1 MGGRL
6 GAGGAAGAGT
16 RVSAIPDD
24 VRELF
29 AGRNYAHLATAGP
42 KGPTSVPIWID
53 VDGDRLFFFTQSNSR
68 KALNIARDPRVAL
81 SVVDRDDPYRQ
92 ADVRGRVVERLDG
105 DAALA
110 AMDRLSQK
118 YIGAP
123 FPMRNPTTVAF
134 LVEVDKARHLK
145 LPFAHEG

>member
-1 MGGRL
+1 MGRHV
-6 GAGGAAGAGT
+6 GAGAEGAAEH
-16 RVSAIPDD
+16 VSAIPDD

-29 AGRNYAHLATAGP
+29 AGRNYAHLATFGP
-42 KGPTSVPIWID
+42 EGPTSVPVWID
-53 VDGDRLFFFTQSNSR
+53 VDADRLFFFTQSYTR
-68 KALNIARDPRVAL
+68 KARNIARDPRVAL

-105 DAALA
+105 EPALA
-110 AMDRLSQK
+110 AMDRLAQK

-123 FPMRNPTTVAF
+123 FPMRNPTTVVF
-134 LVEVDKARHLK
+134 LVEVEKARHLK

>member
-1 MGGRL
+1 MSPL
-6 GAGGAAGAGT
+6 
-16 RVSAIPDD
+16 PDD

-29 AGRNYAHLATAGP
+29 AARNYAHLATMGP

-53 VDGDRLFFFTQSNSR
+53 VDGDRLFFFTQSGSR
-68 KALNIARDPRVAL
+68 KAKNIAEDPRVAL
-81 SVVDRDDPYRQ
+81 SIVDRDDPYRQ

-105 DAALA
+105 EEALA

-123 FPMRNPTTVAF
+123 FPMRTPETVAF
-134 LVEVDKARHLK
+134 LVEVDKARHVK
-145 LPFAHEG
+145 LPFEHEG

>member
-1 MGGRL
+1 M
-6 GAGGAAGAGT
+6 
-16 RVSAIPDD
+16 SALPDD

-42 KGPTSVPIWID
+42 KGPTSVPVWID
-53 VDGDRLFFFTQSNSR
+53 VDGDRLYLFTQRGSR
-68 KALNIARDPRVAL
+68 KALNIGRDPRVAL

-92 ADVRGRVVERLDG
+92 ADVRGRVVERLEG
-105 DAALA
+105 EAAIA

-123 FPMRNPTTVAF
+123 FPMRDPDTTVAF
-134 LVEVDKARHLK
+134 LIEVERARHLK
-145 LPFAHEG
+145 LPFTHEG

>member
-1 MGGRL
+1 MSPL
-6 GAGGAAGAGT
+6 
-16 RVSAIPDD
+16 PDD

-29 AGRNYAHLATAGP
+29 AARNYAHLATMGP

-53 VDGDRLFFFTQSNSR
+53 VDGDRLFFFTQSGSR
-68 KALNIARDPRVAL
+68 KAKNIADDPRVAL
-81 SVVDRDDPYRQ
+81 SIVDRDDPYRQ

-105 DAALA
+105 EEALA

-123 FPMRNPTTVAF
+123 FPMRTPETVAF
-134 LVEVDKARHLK
+134 LVEVDKARHVE
-145 LPFAHEG
+145 LPFEHEG

>member
-1 MGGRL
+1 
-6 GAGGAAGAGT
+6 
-16 RVSAIPDD
+16 VSPLPDD

-29 AGRNYAHLATAGP
+29 AARNYAHLATMGP

-53 VDGDRLFFFTQSNSR
+53 VDGDRLFFFTQSGSR
-68 KALNIARDPRVAL
+68 KAKNLADDPRVAL
-81 SVVDRDDPYRQ
+81 SIVDRDDPYRQ

-105 DAALA
+105 EEALA

-123 FPMRNPTTVAF
+123 FPMRTPETVAF
-134 LVEVDKARHLK
+134 LVEVDKARHVK
-145 LPFAHEG
+145 LPFEHED

>member
-1 MGGRL
+1 M
-6 GAGGAAGAGT
+6 
-16 RVSAIPDD
+16 SALPDD

-29 AGRNYAHLATAGP
+29 AGRNYAHLATVGP
-42 KGPTSVPIWID
+42 AGPTSVPIWID
-53 VDGDRLFFFTQSNSR
+53 VDGDRLYFFTQTYTR
-68 KALNIARDPRVAL
+68 KARNIARDPRVAL

-92 ADVRGRVVERLDG
+92 ADVRGRVVERMDG

-123 FPMRNPTTVAF
+123 FPMRNPTTVVYV
-134 LVEVDKARHLK
+134 VEVDRARHLK
-145 LPFAHEG
+145 LPFTHEG

>member
-1 MGGRL
+1 MSPL
-6 GAGGAAGAGT
+6 
-16 RVSAIPDD
+16 PDD
-24 VRELF
+24 VRALF
-29 AGRNYAHLATAGP
+29 AARNYAHLATAGP
-42 KGPTSVPIWID
+42 HGPTSVPVWID
-53 VDGDRLFFFTQSNSR
+53 VVEGDRLVFFTQSGSR

-81 SVVDRDDPYRQ
+81 SVVDHDDPDRQ

-110 AMDRLSQK
+110 AMDRLSEK

-123 FPMRNPTTVAF
+123 FPMRNPETVAF
-134 LVEVDKARHLK
+134 LVEVDRARHLK

>member
-1 MGGRL
+1 M
-6 GAGGAAGAGT
+6 
-16 RVSAIPDD
+16 SAIPDD

-29 AGRNYAHLATAGP
+29 AARNYAHLATSGP
-42 KGPTSVPIWID
+42 QGPTSVPIWID
-53 VDGDRLFFFTQSNSR
+53 VEGDRLVFFTQRGSR
-68 KALNIARDPRVAL
+68 KALNIGRDPRVAL
-81 SVVDRDDPYRQ
+81 SIVDRDDPYRQ
-92 ADVRGRVVERLDG
+92 ADVRGRVVERLERDE
-105 DAALA
+105 AIA

-123 FPMRNPTTVAF
+123 FPMRDPETTVAF